1 MIHYIINKEKRTIVA
16 MIKFITEDGE
26 EVPAFKD
33 SGFILDD
40 LWSVLRYF
48 NSNNSYWNKTYRAK
62 AEKMYFPK
70 YMTAK
75 AKCSPDDEWNE
86 EYGKQLA
93 RQRLTEKIYNYR
105 SNSYKIVGEMIE
117 EIYNK
122 FIG

>member
-1 MIHYIINKEKRTIVA
+1 MIDYIINKEKRTIVA

-26 EVPAFKD
+26 EVPVFKD
-33 SGFILDD
+33 SGYILDD
-40 LWSVLRYF
+40 LWSVLKHF
-48 NSNNSYWNKTYRAK
+48 NSNNSYWSKIYRAK
-62 AEKMYFPK
+62 AKKMYFPK